1 MCIRDRIYD
10 SVTAYIHNINTNSAY
25 ADLRAIRMS
34 LRGLNT
40 PSLGSQLA
48 EGLKAYSVRGEAYVQ
63 EIQAM
68 IRSNRLEQR
77 AAAEQV

>member
-1 MCIRDRIYD
+1 
-10 SVTAYIHNINTNSAY
+10 
-25 ADLRAIRMS
+25 MS

-48 EGLKAYSVRGEAYVQ
+48 EGLRAYSVRGEAYVR

-68 IRSNRLEQR
+68 IRSNRLEER
-77 AAAEQV
+77 SAAEQV